1 VVLFSSP
8 KEDACHMFDE
18 MPTRTGREEGKVGR
32 LGGDQGF
39 PTGWIPGPR
48 KAGPS
53 GSEIG

>member
-1 VVLFSSP
+1 MVLFSSP